1 MHEQGDADGAKV
13 EEGVENEGP
22 EGGEAPRVRERVEGE
37 LALLGGP
44 VQAWEAGRIVA
55 RGRPLAA
62 QVCGVSAS
70 NVVWSARWNG
80 T

>member
-1 MHEQGDADGAKV
+1 MHEQGDTDGAEV

-37 LALLGGP
+37 LTLLRGP
-44 VQAWEAGRIVA
+44 VQAWKAGRIVA

-62 QVCGVSAS
+62 QVCGVAAS
-70 NVVWSARWNG
+70 GILWSAY
-80 T
+80 